1 LRASGLVKAYGAT
14 VALNQVSLQV
24 QSGEVLSAPIQI

>member
-1 LRASGLVKAYGAT
+1 MIEINNLSKVFRTSEVET

-24 QSGEVLSAPIQI
+24 NEGELPC